1 MAGIDFIQNLAVI
14 LVVAALVG
22 WFCQRIG
29 LSVVV
34 GFLVAGIFVGPH
46 TPPFSLVTDETSIEM
61 AAQVGLVF
69 LMFSVGLKLSIRKL
83 RRLGLS
89 LMLGVFASAGLIYFM
104 TRLVGVVIGFN
115 ATESLFLAGMLMISS
130 SSIISKVLQE
140 VGSSHERAGQLAM
153 GVSVLEDVVAVVMLT
168 VLTSVVQ
175 LGGDGGGANIG
186 QTLGLFGA
194 FVVLAGIVGLLVVPW
209 LLRKMSVAVD
219 DELQTLG
226 MAGLLFGLAIL
237 ANHAGYSL
245 ALGAF
250 MLGTIVAETPHRHQ
264 IERTFAGM
272 RDVFSAVFFVAI
284 GMQIDLHVL
293 GHEWALILGVAAF
306 TLVARAVAVSTGLT
320 LIGTPAKDAFRVG
333 LTALPIGEFS
343 FVIAQLGI
351 TAAVVPAKFY
361 PLAVGVSLLTTLAS
375 PVLTRR
381 SQAISEWMFARQP
394 RWLEAW
400 LEYYS
405 GWLDRIHA
413 RQKRNL
419 LWQLSKKRLIQIGV
433 EALFVTGLLVFSEQ
447 MFAAVQG
454 WLGRDWLFPNGPVVI
469 FWIGLGL
476 LVIVPLV
483 AMWRNLS
490 AMAMLYAQVS
500 TQGNPRAER
509 LAPLMEAGLKT
520 VAGVA
525 MVVWLA
531 SFLPTG
537 GSVKWLLLG
546 TLLVT
551 TGAMFLLKRKIVFWH
566 SELEVELQ
574 GLLTGGDE
582 RLSATA
588 APWLRPHEDWNLSV
602 GECVLPDL
610 ADCQGKRIAELNLRS
625 KLGCTVVGIERQG
638 YMIPLPAPDAVL
650 YPRDKLLLMGT
661 TAQLAAGK
669 HFLTAVSGLPPAPS
683 EFDDVRM
690 ESLPVPEHSPA
701 AGHTLRELSPAQT
714 HHVQIAGINR
724 KGFRILNPGPDEV
737 VRSGDELLTLGTP
750 SQLRAFKVWLAEA
763 SVSVEG

>member
-1 MAGIDFIQNLAVI
+1 MPGIDFIQNLAVI

-22 WFCQRIG
+22 WLCQRIG
-29 LSVVV
+29 LSIVV
-34 GFLVAGIFVGPH
+34 GFLVAGIVVGPH
-46 TPPFSLVTDETSIEM
+46 TPPFSLVTDEASIEM

-89 LMLGVFASAGLIYFM
+89 LLIGVFASAGLIYYM
-104 TRLVGVVIGFN
+104 TRLAGVVIGFSPI
-115 ATESLFLAGMLMISS
+115 ESLFLAGMLMISS
-130 SSIISKVLQE
+130 SSIIGKVLQE
-140 VGSSHERAGQLAM
+140 VGATHERAGQLAM

-168 VLTSVVQ
+168 VLTSVAQ
-175 LGGDGGGANIG
+175 FGGKGGGAHIG
-186 QTLGLFGA
+186 QTIGLFGA
-194 FVVLAGIVGLLVVPW
+194 FVVLAGIAGLLLVPW

-245 ALGAF
+245 ALGSF
-250 MLGTIVAETPHRHQ
+250 LLGTIVAETPHRHQ
-264 IERTFAGM
+264 IERTFTGM

-284 GMQIDLHVL
+284 GMQIDLRVL
-293 GHEWALILGVAAF
+293 GAEWALILGVAVF
-306 TLVARAVAVSTGLT
+306 TLVTRTLAVSTGLT

-333 LTALPIGEFS
+333 LTTLPIGEFS

-351 TAAVVPAKFY
+351 TAAVVPPKFY
-361 PLAVGVSLLTTLAS
+361 PLAVGVSLMTTLVS
-375 PVLTRR
+375 PVFTRR
-381 SQAISEWMFARQP
+381 SQAISEWVFARQP

-400 LEYYS
+400 LAYYS
-405 GWLDRIHA
+405 GWLDRVQA

-419 LWQLSKKRLIQIGV
+419 LWQLSKKRLIQIAV
-433 EALFVTGLLVFSEQ
+433 EVMFVTGLLVFSEQ
-447 MFAAVQG
+447 LLAAVTE
-454 WLGRDWLFPNGPVVI
+454 WLGRDWLFPSGPVVI
-469 FWIGLGL
+469 FWVVLGL

-483 AMWRNLS
+483 AIWRNLS
-490 AMAMLYAQVS
+490 AMALLYAQVS
-500 TQGNPRAER
+500 TQGNSRAAR
-509 LAPLMEAGLKT
+509 LAPLMETGLKT
-520 VAGVA
+520 VAAVA
-525 MVVWLA
+525 IFIWLA
-531 SFLPTG
+531 SFMPTG

-546 TLLVT
+546 TVLVT
-551 TGAMFLLKRKIVFWH
+551 AGAMLLLKRKIIYWH

-610 ADCQGKRIAELNLRS
+610 ADCQGRRIAELNLRS
-625 KLGCTVVGIERQG
+625 RFGCTVVGIERQG
-638 YMIPLPAPDAVL
+638 YMISLPPPDSVL

-661 TAQLAAGK
+661 TAQLSSGK
-669 HFLTAVSGLPPAPS
+669 HFLTGVSGLPPAPS

-690 ESLPVPEHSPA
+690 ESLPVPAHSPA
-701 AGHTLRELSPAQT
+701 AGHTLRELSPAQA
-714 HHVQIAGINR
+714 HQVQIAGINR
-724 KGFRILNPGPDEV
+724 QGFRILNPGADEA
-737 VRSGDELLTLGTP
+737 VRAGDELLTLGTP
-750 SQLRAFKVWLAEA
+750 AQLRAFKIWLAEVPA
-763 SVSVEG
+763 PIEG